1 MADLDRLYDAL
12 RKADAAGN
20 ADDAKTLASAIRNLR
35 DSKTLDYDKLTY
47 APTVGMGSGERAAA
61 GAGRSVYEAGRGLG
75 QLTGLVSAQDEKD
88 ARALDRPL
96 MSTPAG
102 QVGNTLGNVGMTL
115 LPGGAL
121 KGAGTALRAA
131 GEVGAADLASTAG
144 GVMLAPNTIRS
155 GLAVGTG
162 VGLIQPAT
170 DLKER
175 AMNVGLGA
183 GGGATV
189 PVLNRG
195 AATAKAFLEPL
206 YEGGQNNIVGRTIQ
220 RAAGG
225 ENVVPQLRSA
235 TELVPGSQPTV
246 GQASGN
252 AGVAALER
260 TASAT
265 NPEVT
270 NAFSQRM
277 LAQNDARVKALQ
289 SVAGDSTDLEM
300 FKNAREQTA
309 GKLYQQAFKAGV
321 DEKKLTPK
329 VQEYIGT
336 LMENPYVQDALP
348 TARKMAQADR
358 VNFDDPNGSVA
369 GMHYIKMALDAQMQ
383 NKAMSGLSGT
393 QVAQIAKVQD
403 QLVGVLQK
411 LSPKY
416 AQAMSEYEAASKPI
430 NQLQIGDK
438 VFRNST
444 SAQLDQ
450 LGNPTVYPEKMAA
463 QLKNS
468 DKVAADAT
476 GFKRAKME
484 NILEP
489 DQMSTLQNVAADL
502 SRAQTARNAGRGS
515 GSDTVQKMAY
525 SSMMEQAGIPTWL
538 KALIPSQIVGNLS
551 ARAGDLVYTQA
562 NKDLSRKLAE
572 TMLDPKEAAKLI
584 ENLAPGDKMRLT
596 KMLLRGMTPVGMS
609 APALINGQK

>member
-20 ADDAKTLASAIRNLR
+20 ADDAKVLASAIRNLR
-35 DSKTLDYDKLTY
+35 DAKTLDYDKLTY
-47 APTVGMGSGERAAA
+47 APTVGMSTAERTAA
-61 GAGRSVYEAGRGLG
+61 GAGRSVAEAGRGIG
-75 QLTGLVSAQDEKD
+75 QLTGLVSSQDEAD

-96 MSTPAG
+96 MSTPSG
-102 QVGNTLGNVGMTL
+102 QVGNTLGTVGMTL

-144 GVMLAPNTIRS
+144 GVLLAPNTIGS
-155 GLAVGTG
+155 GLAVGAGTG
-162 VGLIQPAT
+162 LVQPAT

-175 AMNVGLGA
+175 AMNVGFGA
-183 GGGATV
+183 GGGAAV
-189 PVLNRG
+189 PILNR
-195 AATAKAFLEPL
+195 AASTAKAFLEPL

-225 ENVVPQLRSA
+225 QDVAPALRSA

-246 GQASGN
+246 GQAAGN

-265 NPEVT
+265 TPEVT

-289 SVAGDSTDLEM
+289 SVAGDQTDLEM
-300 FKNAREQTA
+300 FQNAREQTA
-309 GKLYQQAFKAGV
+309 GKLYKKAFADGI

-329 VQEYIGT
+329 VQAYIGT
-336 LMENPYVQDALP
+336 LMENPYIQDAMP
-348 TARKMAQADR
+348 TAIRMAKADGIEIT
-358 VNFDDPNGSVA
+358 DAGSLE
-369 GMHYIKMALDAQMQ
+369 GMHYLKIALNKMQEKTPTNALGK
-383 NKAMSGLSGT
+383 NELR
-393 QVAQIAKVQD
+393 QVSEAED
-403 QLVGVLQK
+403 RLVGLMQK

-502 SRAQTARNAGRGS
+502 SRAQTAKNAGRGA

-538 KALIPSQIVGNLS
+538 KALIPSQIIGNLG

-584 ENLAPGDKMRLT
+584 DDLAPGEKMRLT

-609 APALINGQK
+609 APALVNAQK